1 MQRYIISFNYGAKQH
16 TFFRIFTS
24 SPSIYYPIVPIISK
38 QILAKIKRIMAKIQL
53 ILAIIYLGLKK
64 NIAIIDEI
72 IAIIRTIIAIICF

>member
-53 ILAIIYLGLKK
+53 ILAIIYFEPIKK
-64 NIAIIDEI
+64 ATARNKFNEP
-72 IAIIRTIIAIICF
+72 FSFFLFV